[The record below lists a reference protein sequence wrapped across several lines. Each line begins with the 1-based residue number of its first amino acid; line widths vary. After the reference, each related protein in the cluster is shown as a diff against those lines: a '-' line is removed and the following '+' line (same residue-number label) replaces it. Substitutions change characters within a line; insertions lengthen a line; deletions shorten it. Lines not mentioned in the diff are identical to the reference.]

1 MDEKFIFCVGLF
13 ALLLISMPFVALFGF
28 AEHKVAE
35 MEALFIEENYKE
47 TINYEN
53 FIRIDRNKSMI
64 LIINDNKV
72 QEKIEAIKNENKGK
86 QIIHISDKKSDVST
100 NLNMLRVPIGF
111 SAFDHISKNCVTLKQ
126 IFGFSG
132 RQYVM
137 FQQEAI
143 NLYNE
148 FKAFEDNTSS
158 NANLATKAITL
169 RDVLNKINKKLD
181 DVKERGNEYEIY
193 CWKELYQQLDTILA
207 SDDMKQ
213 LCVKDGNDV
222 GFDKLDGKIV
232 NIHDDNVR
240 YFLVMYFLLSIG
252 SGFPHKDFVF
262 ILENVDKLVER
273 LYETNDEN
281 LSIDS
286 FYLSM
291 LCEKLGKSNFVFT
304 GSSQALSQLK
314 ERAKLAHALVD

>member
-1 MDEKFIFCVGLF
+1 
-13 ALLLISMPFVALFGF
+13 
-28 AEHKVAE
+28 
-35 MEALFIEENYKE
+35 
-47 TINYEN
+47 
-53 FIRIDRNKSMI
+53 MI

-72 QEKIEAIKNENKGK
+72 QEKIETIKKENKGK
-86 QIIHISDKKSDVST
+86 QIIHISDKKSNVST

-111 SAFDHISKNCVTLKQ
+111 SAFDHISKICVILKQ

-132 RQYVM
+132 RQYAM
-137 FQQEAI
+137 FQQKAI
-143 NLYNE
+143 NLYDE
-148 FKAFEDNTSS
+148 FKAFEDDTSS
-158 NANLATKAITL
+158 NANLVTKAITL
-169 RDVLNKINKKLD
+169 LDVLNKINKKLD

-193 CWKELYQQLDTILA
+193 CGKELYQQLDTILA

-273 LYETNDEN
+273 LYETNEEN

-291 LCEKLGKSNFVFT
+291 LCEKLGESNFVFT
-304 GSSQALSQLK
+304 GSSQALSKLK